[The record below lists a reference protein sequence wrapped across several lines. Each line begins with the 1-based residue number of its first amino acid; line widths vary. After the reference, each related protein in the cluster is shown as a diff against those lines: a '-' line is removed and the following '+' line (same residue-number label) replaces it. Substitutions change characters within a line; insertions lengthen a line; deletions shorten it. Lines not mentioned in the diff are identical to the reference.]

1 MAEITRLSEWL
12 FEQDEL
18 VTLWWMRSPWRE
30 STHRQWR
37 MTAVFKQKSGE
48 FKEVDFPWGLISWL
62 RLGQVFQ
69 NGQPIWSEATGDI
82 FQLVITDSSSATISR
97 ALDIPIIANYL
108 LEGESN
114 LAEYCVKFQTQKGIT
129 LIIPVLEC
137 IRAFLVPNK
146 ALAFGLLE
154 PNYFERVITRNDIIN
169 RKLFLDFSE
178 DIAKRVLSNP
188 FAFYVA
194 RLLHDSS
201 FRSAWDRVYRDRL
214 SQASQANWNASI
226 PLMTYLPSF
235 SSTWHVRGLL
245 TGQILLV
252 QQILEVAPAKS
263 LPFSE
268 LEFTH
273 PRIKKREYVQK
284 PSLKPQKKTK
294 VLMETLIE
302 TEATPPTSK
311 LARKIP
317 RSRSSII
324 ERQKLK
330 ITQTGVT
337 SVTVTKLTNSSDANS
352 DRDSEPLLKT
362 QTTNVSD
369 MGVGGQNPA
378 AEFALRLPID
388 IFVAID
394 DGLDEFAEAIRSL
407 HETHLNISVTWEVR
421 ELTKETQ
428 FTKVAGRI
436 RKFALVK
443 LESSGLPTCWILEF
457 GRPDNFSISTLL
469 FSISTQNVNLHHED
483 ILDKLLTQALLP
495 QGGWQSTVVKK
506 IQEEIGKFV
515 FALTRHT
522 SSSTWDWGERLYKK
536 AREITN
542 L

>member
-1 MAEITRLSEWL
+1 
-12 FEQDEL
+12 
-18 VTLWWMRSPWRE
+18 
-30 STHRQWR
+30 
-37 MTAVFKQKSGE
+37 
-48 FKEVDFPWGLISWL
+48 
-62 RLGQVFQ
+62 
-69 NGQPIWSEATGDI
+69 
-82 FQLVITDSSSATISR
+82 
-97 ALDIPIIANYL
+97 
-108 LEGESN
+108 
-114 LAEYCVKFQTQKGIT
+114 
-129 LIIPVLEC
+129 
-137 IRAFLVPNK
+137 
-146 ALAFGLLE
+146 
-154 PNYFERVITRNDIIN
+154 
-169 RKLFLDFSE
+169 
-178 DIAKRVLSNP
+178 
-188 FAFYVA
+188 
-194 RLLHDSS
+194 
-201 FRSAWDRVYRDRL
+201 
-214 SQASQANWNASI
+214 
-226 PLMTYLPSF
+226 
-235 SSTWHVRGLL
+235 
-245 TGQILLV
+245 
-252 QQILEVAPAKS
+252 
-263 LPFSE
+263 
-268 LEFTH
+268 
-273 PRIKKREYVQK
+273 
-284 PSLKPQKKTK
+284 
-294 VLMETLIE
+294 
-302 TEATPPTSK
+302 
-311 LARKIP
+311 
-317 RSRSSII
+317 
-324 ERQKLK
+324 
-330 ITQTGVT
+330 
-337 SVTVTKLTNSSDANS
+337 
-352 DRDSEPLLKT
+352 
-362 QTTNVSD
+362 